1 MSPVPQV
8 TAAASL
14 QVLHVDLSPSLEG
27 SQECHAAFK
36 RKQRPPPQKQG
47 ARSYRKPGRG
57 ASTLVPQ
64 PKSPGPC
71 AARPD
76 SCWLVKVEDGH
87 RSGLSRAELSLNAL
101 FPLPR
106 GMSEVL
112 KGTWQNRPPPP
123 KPLLW
128 YLWRSGPAKASLG
141 TAVLHGEW
149 GGGGS
154 DEALPGFLTNY
165 TEKFK

>member
-1 MSPVPQV
+1 MQPLKENS
-8 TAAASL
+8 A
-14 QVLHVDLSPSLEG
+14 
-27 SQECHAAFK
+27 
-36 RKQRPPPQKQG
+36 PPPKKQG

-112 KGTWQNRPPPP
+112 KGTWQNRPPPSLFSGTSGGQGQQ
-123 KPLLW
+123 KPHWEQLSCMENGEGVVLMRLCQASLLTT
-128 YLWRSGPAKASLG
+128 LRNLNKRSGIPAMA
-141 TAVLHGEW
+141 
-149 GGGGS
+149 
-154 DEALPGFLTNY
+154 PGF
-165 TEKFK
+165 